1 MPEFEPDEKNLICL
15 YNTGTRKGLIRELN
29 EMLPYL
35 DADQDILRDMAQDV
49 MKKLNRMTDTQFTAF
64 CAKLEPTF

>member
-1 MPEFEPDEKNLICL
+1 MPEFEPDEKNLIIL
-15 YNTGTRKGLIRELN
+15 YNTGTRQGLIHELK

-35 DADQDILRDMAQDV
+35 EADQDILRDMAQAV

-64 CAKLEPTF
+64 CAKLEPDF